1 MKTIKKLICLLLT
14 AVFLLSAASCKKSEE
29 VAVMTLGDSV
39 ITENMYSYWI
49 SSYKANFLTSYSD
62 VSDTEEFWNSALTD
76 GLTAEQFLS
85 QLVLEYVQM
94 DLVSMYLFDEFG
106 LKITSE
112 DKKAA
117 ESIVADMLEYAG
129 GNKTVF
135 NQALSAYGV
144 NYKMLCDIYLQEFK
158 STYVYDYV
166 FENNVLIVDDDVKQE
181 YLEENYARVRHI
193 FINNAYDTEKSAYD
207 ADGNFVMEPL
217 SESAQ
222 AEKDQKIADAVAA
235 LENGTD
241 FDTVYEEYSEE
252 KAYKNGYY
260 LSASTT
266 GLPSE
271 LITNAFKTEIG
282 ETATFTSQYGT
293 HIIMRLEMDTAPY
306 KNEDSEDFFE
316 DFTDAV
322 YENTFMEYVR
332 SYFDKIEINSEALS
346 AYSIKDALP
355 NYSFQY

>member
-1 MKTIKKLICLLLT
+1 MKKLKIIICLLLVT
-14 AVFLLSAASCKKSEE
+14 LFLVPAASCKKAEE
-29 VAVMTLGDSV
+29 VAVMTLGDST
-39 ITENMYSYWI
+39 ITGNMYSYWL
-49 SSYKANFLTSYSD
+49 SSYKANFLTSYED
-62 VSDTEEFWNSALTD
+62 VSDTEEFWSSMLTD
-76 GLTAEQFLS
+76 DLTAEQFLS

-106 LKITSE
+106 LKVTSE

-117 ESIVADMLEYAG
+117 ENIVNDLMEYSG
-129 GNKTVF
+129 GNKTAF

-158 STYVYDYV
+158 STYVYDHV
-166 FENNVLIVDDDVKQE
+166 FENNVLIVDDAVKQE

-193 FINNAYDTEKSAYD
+193 YINDAYDTERSTYD

-217 SESAQ
+217 DESTQ
-222 AEKDQKIADAVAA
+222 AEKDKKVADAVVA

-252 KAYKNGYY
+252 KAYENGYY
-260 LSASTT
+260 LTASTT

-271 LITNAFKTEIG
+271 LITNAFKTEVG
-282 ETATFTSQYGT
+282 NTAIFKSQYGT
-293 HIIMRLEMDTAPY
+293 HIIMRLEMDEAPFSDDAN
-306 KNEDSEDFFE
+306 KDFFE

-332 SYFDKIEINSEALS
+332 SYFDEIEINSEALS
-346 AYSIKDALP
+346 VFSIKGALP